1 MKETLQELEEQRRQ
15 LFRQLNE
22 IGDLRRGIISANYRK
37 CGKSNC
43 ACAQKGH
50 RGHGPQYLWNTTVGG
65 KSRAANVRL
74 GPELEKVQQEIENYR
89 RFVKLT
95 KEIVDINEQICQ
107 KRPVRHLSIKL
118 CLKDESRRTLETRL
132 EHGIELRKGRHDGAS
147 ASSPT
152 TVLQ

>member
-1 MKETLQELEEQRRQ
+1 MKQTLEELEEQRRQ
-15 LFRQLNE
+15 LFRELSE

-37 CGKSNC
+37 CGKPNC

-107 KRPVRHLSIKL
+107 KRAVRDIA
-118 CLKDESRRTLETRL
+118 DEEELETL
-132 EHGIELRKGRHDGAS
+132 KKTLLRQFGKRS
-147 ASSPT
+147 KTKSSVP
-152 TVLQ
+152 

>member
-1 MKETLQELEEQRRQ
+1 MKQTLEELEEQRRQ
-15 LFRQLNE
+15 LFRELSE

-37 CGKSNC
+37 CGKPNC
-43 ACAQKGH
+43 VCAQKGH

-107 KRPVRHLSIKL
+107 KRAVRDIA
-118 CLKDESRRTLETRL
+118 DEEELETL
-132 EHGIELRKGRHDGAS
+132 KKTLLRQFGKRS
-147 ASSPT
+147 KTKSSVP
-152 TVLQ
+152 

>member
-1 MKETLQELEEQRRQ
+1 MKQTLEELEEQRRQ
-15 LFRQLNE
+15 LYRQLGE
-22 IGDLRRGIISANYRK
+22 IGDLRRGIISVNYRK
-37 CGKSNC
+37 CGKPNC

-95 KEIVDINEQICQ
+95 KELVEINEKICQ
-107 KRPVRHLSIKL
+107 QRPVREIRDEQELEALKKTLSRQFGKRS
-118 CLKDESRRTLETRL
+118 KTKS
-132 EHGIELRKGRHDGAS
+132 GA
-147 ASSPT
+147 P
-152 TVLQ
+152 

>member
-1 MKETLQELEEQRRQ
+1 MKQSSEELEEQRRQ
-15 LFRQLNE
+15 LFRELSE

-37 CGKSNC
+37 CGKPNC
-43 ACAQKGH
+43 VCAQKGH

-107 KRPVRHLSIKL
+107 KRAVRDIA
-118 CLKDESRRTLETRL
+118 DEEELETL
-132 EHGIELRKGRHDGAS
+132 KKTLLRQFGKRS
-147 ASSPT
+147 KTKSSVP
-152 TVLQ
+152 